1 MLSYRLKDNTL
12 HSVEIIPKPTNDEAE
27 LQRLLLTWKENLKRS
42 KLPFVMGYLLQHQY
56 KDVDLSYNELKGRDK
71 EVVSYL
77 LEACGVAGFYLY
89 LAKLES
95 VPSGDRDDATI
106 IVDDHGKTQTFWEEH
121 ERWVFLDKIVDLD
134 GSEVGEGNSF
144 GDPHFTTSEDFQG
157 KSAGHEEYLGISL
170 AGIRQR
176 IVSSIPKFSP

>member
-1 MLSYRLKDNTL
+1 M
-12 HSVEIIPKPTNDEAE
+12 NDESE
-27 LQRLLLTWKENLKRS
+27 LQRLLLTWKENLHRS
-42 KLPFVMGYLLQHQY
+42 KLPFVMGYLLQDQY
-56 KDVDLSYNELKGRDK
+56 KDVDLSYIELKPRDK

-77 LEACGVAGFYLY
+77 REACEMAGFYLY

-106 IVDDHGKTQTFWEEH
+106 IVDDHGKTQTVWEEH
-121 ERWVFLDKIVDLD
+121 ERWVFLDKVVDLD
-134 GSEVGEGNSF
+134 GSEVGEVNSF
-144 GDPHFTTSEDFQG
+144 GDPHFATGEGFQG

-176 IVSSIPKFSP
+176 IVGSIPKFSP